1 MVPGKARGDWFE
13 SQLPESVGIHEP
25 PLWAVR
31 AGGVP
36 CAVGVVTDCAIP
48 KVEHAR
54 MSGRNL
60 EFIGLGYVFVSLI
73 RNGRRGFEHP

>member
-1 MVPGKARGDWFE
+1 
-13 SQLPESVGIHEP
+13 
-25 PLWAVR
+25 
-31 AGGVP
+31 
-36 CAVGVVTDCAIP
+36 VVTDCAIP

-60 EFIGLGYVFVSLI
+60 EFIGLGYVFVSFI